1 MVKFDE
7 LFGEPAEGFKPDKK
21 KRVGGYILG
30 KTLGEGSFAKV
41 RIATHVLT
49 NEKVSCILSSWLL
62 VSGTVLALLCL
73 ACVVFE
79 KKKNVGFFQ
88 LCGYIW

>member
-49 NEKVSCILSSWLL
+49 NEKVSSN
-62 VSGTVLALLCL
+62 T
-73 ACVVFE
+73 
-79 KKKNVGFFQ
+79 
-88 LCGYIW
+88 

>member
-1 MVKFDE
+1 MFAYSEDSSIIMKFDE
-7 LFGEPAEGFKPDKK
+7 LFGDQNESFKPDKK

-49 NEKVSCILSSWLL
+49 NEKVRTINSLILTF
-62 VSGTVLALLCL
+62 TV
-73 ACVVFE
+73 
-79 KKKNVGFFQ
+79 
-88 LCGYIW
+88 